1 MKTYAGENVR
11 NVAVIGHSHSG
22 KTSLV
27 SALLFTAGT
36 TPRLGRVDD
45 GSTITDYDEEEVARQ
60 MTISASLA
68 AIGARSSISASSRK
82 TRCTRWCP
90 RARICTR

>member
-1 MKTYAGENVR
+1 MAVGIPIKALGSYLVKTYEGENIR

-27 SALLFTAGT
+27 SALLFTAGS

-45 GSTITDYDEEEVARQ
+45 GTTVTDYDE
-60 MTISASLA
+60 
-68 AIGARSSISASSRK
+68 
-82 TRCTRWCP
+82 
-90 RARICTR
+90 